1 MVPFCVLPTL
11 MQLHTKRQHIIVLV
25 TDLISCGILFYI
37 EMDNAMSPVHSVP
50 EVIITN
56 TTPSTSTTQPRKVP
70 PNRPPT
76 STSTLNT
83 FASAPSTSTV
93 SSSNRNRSRKQ
104 KNLNKD
110 LGRWKP
116 TDDLMLIQSVL
127 QVILTEWMNK

>member
-1 MVPFCVLPTL
+1 
-11 MQLHTKRQHIIVLV
+11 
-25 TDLISCGILFYI
+25 
-37 EMDNAMSPVHSVP
+37 MDNAMSPVHSVP
-50 EVIITN
+50 EAVIIAN

-93 SSSNRNRSRKQ
+93 SSSSNRNRSRKQ

-127 QVILTEWMNK
+127 QVILTEWLN